1 MRGWLN
7 VMLSSRPPHK
17 LIDHLQIH
25 HIPLPEILHTCIILK
40 GRLHFAVRPKE
51 N

>member
-17 LIDHLQIH
+17 LIYQLQIDH
-25 HIPLPEILHTCIILK
+25 NPL
-40 GRLHFAVRPKE
+40 RLTPKHYIHV
-51 N
+51 